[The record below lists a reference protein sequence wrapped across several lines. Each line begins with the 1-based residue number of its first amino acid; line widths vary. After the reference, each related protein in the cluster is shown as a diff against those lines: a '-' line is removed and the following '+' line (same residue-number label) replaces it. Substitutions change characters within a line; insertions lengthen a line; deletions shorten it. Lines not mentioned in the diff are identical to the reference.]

1 MKLEDIDVLKLI
13 PSFMRE
19 ETDNQ
24 AIAQFLSEKLRPL
37 ASEIAKLATWDQLQ
51 KLDHSELDALAEELR
66 IFWYAKDYSLDSKRA
81 LIASSDK
88 TYMQL
93 GTKESVERVVS
104 DIFGDSHVEE
114 WYDYGGQ
121 PHYFQINIASSEAMH
136 PEKEARLK
144 RILEMV
150 KRKSQ
155 WLDKIIN
162 EILTNIP
169 LFIGMS
175 VGIHRQIPIRIEN
188 WQDHSSPA
196 QYYVGAST
204 VTRQT
209 GPEQSEITL

>member
-1 MKLEDIDVLKLI
+1 MKLEDIDVLKLL

-19 ETDNQ
+19 EADNQ
-24 AIAQFLSEKLRPL
+24 AIAGFLSDQLRPL
-37 ASEIAKLATWDQLQ
+37 SGEISKLATWNELQ
-51 KLDHSELDALAEELR
+51 KLDHSELDSLADELR
-66 IFWYAKDYSLDSKRA
+66 IFWYAKDYTADVKRA

-88 TYMQL
+88 TYMHL
-93 GTKESVERVVS
+93 GTKEAVEQVVS

-114 WYDYGGQ
+114 WYNYGGQ
-121 PHYFQINIASSEAMH
+121 PHYFQINVVSSGAMH
-136 PEKEARLK
+136 PEKEARLI

-162 EILTNIP
+162 EILTSIP
-169 LFIGMS
+169 LYMGMT

-209 GPEQSEITL
+209 GPEQNEITL